1 MTWRGEVATAQI
13 FVYGSLTQGM
23 VHYRKIESYILD
35 STPASI
41 QGSAYR
47 LQVGFPVVVKSGEH
61 RIFGQ
66 LLTINL
72 SESLLSILDEWHGFR
87 PLTPDKSLH
96 IREKVQVLL
105 GSGDLC
111 LAETYFYQDKHLPKH
126 AELIIDGDWQTA
138 MKSQPA
144 LIDQL
149 TEKQIHYVKKLGQ
162 ASGREIVP
170 INDLAL
176 YRELM
181 KMNLIVDKGRRLAL
195 SKLGRELFHYLA

>member
-1 MTWRGEVATAQI
+1 MTTAQI

-66 LLTINL
+66 LVTINL
-72 SESLLSILDEWHGFR
+72 SESLLSILDEWHGYR
-87 PLTPDKSLH
+87 PLMPDKSLH
-96 IREKVQVLL
+96 IREKVQVHL
-105 GSGDLC
+105 GSGELC

-126 AELIIDGDWQTA
+126 AELIIDGYWQTA
-138 MKSQPA
+138 MKTQPA

-181 KMNLIVDKGRRLAL
+181 KLNLIVDKGRRLAL